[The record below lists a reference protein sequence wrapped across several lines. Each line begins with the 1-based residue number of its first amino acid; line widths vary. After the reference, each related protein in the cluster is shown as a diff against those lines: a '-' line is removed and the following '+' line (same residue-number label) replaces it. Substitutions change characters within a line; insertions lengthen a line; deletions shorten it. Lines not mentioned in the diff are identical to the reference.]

1 MFSRKVRNHI
11 NMKIAVFYNLAFSG
25 AKRSVLEHVKGL
37 KDLGH
42 KVDVYTLD
50 HDPDIFDPGKIADN
64 EYRYKYRRRTIN
76 VLFLKRIL
84 SDLSDFSLL
93 KLLHRKIA
101 EDIDSRGY
109 DISLIHTDYLTQ
121 APYVLRFLK
130 TKNVYF
136 CLEPLK
142 MVYEYGL
149 RISDSLSFQNKIY
162 EAINRYVRK
171 KIDRENARPSDFSIA
186 ISCFGRELM
195 IQAFDLYPKVSYLG
209 VNTEKFKNLNISKK
223 NQILFIGQKLKL
235 NGYEYALEAI
245 KLIPEKIRPELKVIS
260 ISKNKNERLS
270 DEEIVRLYNESLI
283 TIALSNLD
291 TFGLVALESL
301 ACEVP
306 VIAFNVAGYRETI
319 MDGKTGYLVDFE
331 PKEIADK
338 IRILIQNPKLQSKMG
353 KAGRKW
359 VEERWTWKK
368 QIKNLEELLTRFVKG

>member
-1 MFSRKVRNHI
+1 
-11 NMKIAVFYNLAFSG
+11 MKIAVFYNLTFSG
-25 AKRSVLEHVKGL
+25 AKRAVLEHVKGL
-37 KDLGH
+37 KNLGH

-50 HDPDIFDPGKIADN
+50 NDHDIFDPGKIADN
-64 EYRYKYRRRTIN
+64 EYRYEYRRRTIN
-76 VLFLKRIL
+76 ILFLKRIL
-84 SDLSDFSLL
+84 SDLSDFNFL
-93 KLLHRKIA
+93 KTLHKRVA
-101 EDIDSRGY
+101 GDIDSRGY
-109 DISLIHTDYLTQ
+109 DISLIHTDYITQ

-149 RISDSLSFQNKIY
+149 RISDRLSFQNKIY
-162 EAINRYVRK
+162 EAWNRFVRK
-171 KIDRENARPSDFSIA
+171 KIDRENARASDFSAA

-209 VNTEKFKNLNISKK
+209 VNTEKFKNLNILKK

-235 NGYEYALEAI
+235 NGYEYALKALD
-245 KLIPEKIRPELKVIS
+245 LIPENIRPKLKVIS

-270 DEEIVRLYNESLI
+270 DEDIIKLYNESLI
-283 TIALSNLD
+283 TLSLSNFD

-306 VIAFNVAGYRETI
+306 VIAFNVAGYRETMI
-319 MDGKTGYLVDFE
+319 DGKTGYLVDFD
-331 PKEIADK
+331 PKEIADRLK
-338 IRILIQNPKLQSKMG
+338 MLIQNPELRNKMG

-359 VEERWTWKK
+359 VEDKWMWDR
-368 QIKNLEELLTRFVKG
+368 QIKNLEALLTSQARG